1 MTKEF
6 EFLKAELD
14 SMKENHT
21 WQDIKQLESMQ
32 GPSVTVNHQKSFS
45 YLLIITSDSLH
56 ILDSST
62 PHRRP
67 FSSMEPAPDQ

>member
-21 WQDIKQLESMQ
+21 WQDIKQLESMKISICHSES
-32 GPSVTVNHQKSFS
+32 PKSHSAIF
-45 YLLIITSDSLH
+45 
-56 ILDSST
+56 
-62 PHRRP
+62 
-67 FSSMEPAPDQ
+67 